1 MSPTSINIPKT
12 HTDITR
18 KNPTDTSYMEYLTKY
33 YSIRK
38 KSHTP
43 IYTSQENMIP
53 HTKLLLLKYIHQ
65 YLDILPY
72 IRPGD
77 TTDEKQKCRSDRK
90 FIPEELHNIFVCWRL
105 WNQSNF
111 ISVTN
116 RVNLSVGVS
125 PPPPLGDFTTIP
137 KTPKGKTISLPI
149 KFSEIFQTGTG
160 YVDWFSLEV
169 HHYILSLVDIDT
181 CYT

>member
-1 MSPTSINIPKT
+1 MCIPYRYVKREYRQPRPNSMSPTSINIPKT

-43 IYTSQENMIP
+43 IYTAQENMIP

-77 TTDEKQKCRSDRK
+77 TTDEKKCRSDRK
-90 FIPEELHNIFVCWRL
+90 VHPIRTPQNLYLVTPLEPIQRHC
-105 WNQSNF
+105 SN
-111 ISVTN
+111 
-116 RVNLSVGVS
+116 
-125 PPPPLGDFTTIP
+125 
-137 KTPKGKTISLPI
+137 
-149 KFSEIFQTGTG
+149 
-160 YVDWFSLEV
+160 
-169 HHYILSLVDIDT
+169 
-181 CYT
+181 